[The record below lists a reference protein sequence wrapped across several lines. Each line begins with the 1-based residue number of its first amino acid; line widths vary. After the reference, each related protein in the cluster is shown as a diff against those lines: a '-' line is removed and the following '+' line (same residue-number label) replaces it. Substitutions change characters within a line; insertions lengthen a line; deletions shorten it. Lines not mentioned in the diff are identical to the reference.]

1 MYIPRHYEVSDFQEV
16 ARLLQDHPFGQ
27 LISHHQGR
35 LMVTHLPFRLN
46 RERRVLSMHLAKN
59 NPQWR
64 DIDGQEVMV
73 SVVGAH
79 GYVSP
84 TWYEKPGVPTW
95 NYQAVH
101 VYGHC
106 TVVTEPSAL
115 RVWME
120 EMNSDFEP
128 GGLSLDEV
136 PHGESKLRGIV
147 GLELEISSVEAKY
160 KLSQNRTD
168 VDRVRVIDALRQQG
182 NDALASAMATAL
194 AGSEVR
200 ES

>member
-16 ARLLQDHPFGQ
+16 ARLLQAYPFGQ
-27 LISHHQGR
+27 LISHHRGR
-35 LMVTHLPFRLN
+35 LMTTHLPFRIN
-46 RERRVLSMHLAKN
+46 REGRALSMHLAKS

-64 DIDGQEVMV
+64 DIVGQEVLV

-84 TWYEKPGVPTW
+84 SWYEKPGVPTW

-106 TVVTEPSAL
+106 TLVTDPGLL
-115 RVWME
+115 RSSME
-120 EMNSDFEP
+120 DLSSEFEP
-128 GGLSLDEV
+128 RRLSLDEV

-147 GLELEISSVEAKY
+147 GLDLEISSFEAKY
-160 KLSQNRTD
+160 KLSQNRTE
-168 VDRVRVIDALRQQG
+168 VDRARVIDALRDQG
-182 NDALASAMATAL
+182 NDRLASAMATAL
-194 AGSEVR
+194 ACSEAGD
-200 ES
+200 